1 MPRRKASDSSETQDN
16 SNSVVTPRATR
27 VPRTP
32 RATIGD
38 TGATPVRRPGRPRR
52 TISDDSAQETATI
65 VDAVLRSR
73 GSTGAT
79 PELLASVISWAREVR
94 EEGDV
99 LTELGSRPRRRKTAP
114 APERIARYEMDRALL
129 DGVLKG
135 TVLLDVQEGGQ
146 LLFKSASLVSASIAS
161 ESAPSESSP
170 VELTELVTSEAH

>member
-1 MPRRKASDSSETQDN
+1 MPRRKASDASETPEA
-16 SNSVVTPRATR
+16 VRGPVTPRATR
-27 VPRTP
+27 NISRTP
-32 RATIGD
+32 RAATAD
-38 TGATPVRRPGRPRR
+38 TPVVRRPGRPRR
-52 TISDDSAQETATI
+52 AITPDSAQETATI

-79 PELLASVISWAREVR
+79 PDLLSSVISWAREVR

-146 LLFKSASLVSASIAS
+146 LLFKSASLSVSAA
-161 ESAPSESSP
+161 ESAPAEMA
-170 VELTELVTSEAH
+170 ELVPAEAL